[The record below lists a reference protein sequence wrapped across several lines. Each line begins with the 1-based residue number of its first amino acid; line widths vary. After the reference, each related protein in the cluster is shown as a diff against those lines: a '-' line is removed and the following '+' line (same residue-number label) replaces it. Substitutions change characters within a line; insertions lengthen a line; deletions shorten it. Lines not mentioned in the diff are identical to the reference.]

1 MGGSTCDQVSIV
13 EDYITDR
20 GRKRQR
26 TVVVE
31 LAAIRHQLRA
41 ASDGDLADWERIRSE
56 LRVLVGESTFEIW
69 LAQLELAATDPGGR
83 LVLAAPASTRSWV
96 ADRFAR
102 AFDHAGVV
110 VERSVRLADERELQ
124 LLEALATCPSPA
136 AAPAPDVLP
145 RLPHPIPHKEAV

>member
-1 MGGSTCDQVSIV
+1 LVSII

-31 LAAIRHQLRA
+31 LDAIRDQLRA
-41 ASDGDLADWERIRSE
+41 ASEGDLADWEQVRSE
-56 LRVLVGESTFEIW
+56 LKRLVGESTFEIW

-83 LVLAAPASTRSWV
+83 LVLAAPPSTRSWV

-102 AFDHAGVV
+102 AFDRAGVAV
-110 VERSVRLADERELQ
+110 DRGVRLADERELR
-124 LLEALATCPSPA
+124 LLDALASSANPA
-136 AAPAPDVLP
+136 AAPAVDVVPL
-145 RLPHPIPHKEAV
+145 LPHPIPHKEAV